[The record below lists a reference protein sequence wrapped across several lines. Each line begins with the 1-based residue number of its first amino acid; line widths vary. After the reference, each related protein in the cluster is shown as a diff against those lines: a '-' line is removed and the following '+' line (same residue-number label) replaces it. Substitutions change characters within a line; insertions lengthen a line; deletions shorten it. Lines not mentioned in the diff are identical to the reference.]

1 MIGQYGRK
9 YVIEPLRALLKQG
22 ITPSRL
28 ALSMASG
35 LTIGIFPMVGTTT
48 AICTMLAIGLRMNL
62 LVIQLGNWLIY
73 PLQLVL
79 VVPFLI
85 MGEHIF
91 GTTSNL
97 DPSYVAE
104 LVKTDIL
111 LAIKTVSQMIIH
123 GAFAWALCAPLVFLT
138 LYAVLLP
145 LFRLMGSRIEG
156 MPASKR

>member
-1 MIGQYGRK
+1 MIRQYVAK
-9 YVIEPLRALLKQG
+9 YLISPLRALLKQG
-22 ITPSRL
+22 ITPARL

-35 LTIGIFPMVGTTT
+35 LTIGLFPIVGTTT

-73 PLQLVL
+73 PLQLIL

-91 GTTSNL
+91 GSTTNL

-104 LVKTDIL
+104 LLRTDIL
-111 LAIKTVSQMIIH
+111 LAVQTVSRMILH
-123 GAFAWALCAPLVFLT
+123 GAFAWALCAPLIFLSI
-138 LYAVLLP
+138 YAVLLP
-145 LFRLMGSRIEG
+145 LFRIMGSRTT
-156 MPASKR
+156 MPPRS